1 MQLNQQGFTLLETL
15 IAMALSSIVLL
26 GAGRLF
32 PVLQRAVLQQYQ
44 KETVQESLWQLAF
57 SLGKQ
62 LQRAGYCHGNCSGQG
77 LVLSKGGECVL
88 SQWDSNSNGRWE
100 PGSHAQAEQT
110 GFRLNGTDLETLR
123 GATHCEGGGW
133 DKLSDPATLVIQR
146 FTVTRLAR
154 HTMSPLLVIELAG
167 ASKIGQNPVSLRH
180 TVVGY
185 NL

>member
-44 KETVQESLWQLAF
+44 KETLQESLWQLAF

-62 LQRAGYCHGNCSGQG
+62 LQRAGYCHGTCQGEG
-77 LVLSKGGECVL
+77 LVLRKEGECVL
-88 SQWDSNSNGRWE
+88 LQWDSNSNGRWE
-100 PGSHAQAEQT
+100 PSGQT
-110 GFRLNGTDLETLR
+110 ETELAGFRLNSNNLEALR
-123 GATHCEGGGW
+123 GATSCEGNGW
-133 DKLSDPATLVIQR
+133 EKISDPATMNIQK
-146 FTVTRLAR
+146 FTVTRMAR
-154 HTMSPLLVIELAG
+154 QSLPPLLVIELA
-167 ASKIGQNPVSLRH
+167 AAFKKEQNPVSLRH
-180 TVVGY
+180 IVVGY

>member
-62 LQRAGYCHGNCSGQG
+62 LQRAGYCHGNCTGQG
-77 LVLSKGGECVL
+77 LVLSKGGECIL
-88 SQWDSNSNGRWE
+88 LQWDSNSNGRWE
-100 PGSHAQAEQT
+100 PASHAQTEQT
-110 GFRLNGTDLETLR
+110 GFRLNGTDLEALR
-123 GATHCEGGGW
+123 GATRCEGSGW
-133 DKLSDPATLVIQR
+133 EKLSDPATMVIQK

-154 HTMSPLLVIELAG
+154 QAMSSLLIIDLAA
-167 ASKIGQNPVSLRH
+167 ASKSGRNPVSLRH
-180 TVVGY
+180 IVVGY
-185 NL
+185 NQ

>member
-44 KETVQESLWQLAF
+44 KETLQESLWQLAF

-62 LQRAGYCHGNCSGQG
+62 LQRAGYCHGSCQGEG
-77 LVLSKGGECVL
+77 LVLRKEGGCVL
-88 SQWDSNSNGRWE
+88 LQWDSNSNGRWE
-100 PGSHAQAEQT
+100 PSSHSEPEQM
-110 GFRLNGTDLETLR
+110 GFRLNSSNLEALR
-123 GATHCEGGGW
+123 GAATCEGNGW
-133 DKLSDPATLVIQR
+133 EKVSDPATMVIR
-146 FTVTRLAR
+146 KFSVTRLAR
-154 HTMSPLLVIELAG
+154 RSLPSLLIIELAA
-167 ASKIGQNPVSLRH
+167 ASSKDQSPISLRH
-180 TVVGY
+180 IVVGH

>member
-15 IAMALSSIVLL
+15 IAMALSSLVLL

-32 PVLQRAVLQQYQ
+32 PLLQRAVLQQYH
-44 KETVQESLWQLAF
+44 KELVQESLWQLAF

-77 LVLSKGGECVL
+77 LISNKGGECVL
-88 SQWDSNSNGRWE
+88 LQWDSNSNGRWE
-100 PGSHAQAEQT
+100 PSSHAEAEQA

-123 GATHCEGGGW
+123 GATGCEGGGW
-133 DKLSDPATLVIQR
+133 EKLSDPATLVIQQ

-154 HTMSPLLVIELAG
+154 HAMPPLLIIDLAA
-167 ASKIGQNPVSLRH
+167 ASKNGQNRVSLRH

>member
-77 LVLSKGGECVL
+77 LVLSRGGECVL
-88 SQWDSNSNGRWE
+88 LQWDNNSNGRWE
-100 PGSHAQAEQT
+100 PSSHSETEQT
-110 GFRLNGTDLETLR
+110 GFRLNGTDLEASR
-123 GATHCEGGGW
+123 GVTRCEGGGW
-133 DKLSDPATLVIQR
+133 EKLSDPAMLVIQK
-146 FTVTRLAR
+146 FTVTRLTR
-154 HTMSPLLVIELAG
+154 QGMSPLLIIDLSG
-167 ASKIGQNPVSLRH
+167 ASKNGQNPVSLRH